1 MTENNQV
8 QKIAQKIIDSTEIPE
23 SDKYGSAIVLLMIA
37 SIVLTAIRI
46 TQECHNKEI
55 NQLKT
60 YHNQIVILCNKKSWT
75 TKMRLRRLIRRELD
89 SDEYKQ
95 YGEKLLDSILKI
107 GSTLTEEETKTLME
121 AANV

>member
-1 MTENNQV
+1 MTENNKV
-8 QKIAQKIIDSTEIPE
+8 QNIVQKIIDITEIPE
-23 SDKYGSAIVLLMIA
+23 SDKYGSAIVLLMVA

-46 TQECHNKEI
+46 LQECRNKEI
-55 NQLKT
+55 DQLKT
-60 YHNQIVILCNKKSWT
+60 YHNQIIVLCNKKSWI

-89 SDEYKQ
+89 SDEYKK